1 MVKSVFVQ
9 TLMYY
14 LCTTCSQARFV
25 TGVSLCL
32 SSPIQQYHG
41 YLFLFFFEI
50 QLLIL
55 SLFH

>member
-1 MVKSVFVQ
+1 MVESVFVQ
-9 TLMYY
+9 TLMYH
-14 LCTTCSQARFV
+14 LCTTRSQARFV

-32 SSPIQQYHG
+32 SSSIQQYHG

-50 QLLIL
+50 RLLIF